1 MSRSV
6 GDRLPQALLEALA
19 APSAA
24 ERAALA
30 LTVDEAGRPH
40 PALLTYASARPQ
52 GDGALRVEFAA
63 GSVSAANLRANGVL
77 TIAFVDEAM
86 AYYVKCGG
94 ATPDNGDGGA
104 AGFVVRVQ
112 DVLADAPAEHEVG
125 AFIRTGITFRGGA

>member
-24 ERAALA
+24 ERAAVA

-40 PALLTYASARPQ
+40 PALLTYASVRPQ
-52 GDGALRVEFAA
+52 GNEALRVEFAP
-63 GSVSAANLRANGVL
+63 GSASAANLRANGAL
-77 TIAFVDEAM
+77 TLAFVDEAM
-86 AYYVKCGG
+86 AYYVKCG
-94 ATPDNGDGGA
+94 AAAPDGGDGRA
-104 AGFVVRVQ
+104 ARFLLRVQ